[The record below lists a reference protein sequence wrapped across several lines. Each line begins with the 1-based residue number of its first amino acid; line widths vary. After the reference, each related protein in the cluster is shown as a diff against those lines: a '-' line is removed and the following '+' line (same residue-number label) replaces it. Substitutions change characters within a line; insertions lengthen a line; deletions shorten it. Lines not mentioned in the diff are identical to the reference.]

1 LAFCTRLGRLNDI
14 EPRKTRVGSPRTNGC
29 VERFNGTVLEEF
41 FRPKMRSQ
49 PYETVAALRS
59 VPADRQ
65 PDYQSLFV

>member
-1 LAFCTRLGRLNDI
+1 MPD
-14 EPRKTRVGSPRTNGC
+14 NGF

-65 PDYQSLFV
+65 PDYQLLFV

>member
-1 LAFCTRLGRLNDI
+1 
-14 EPRKTRVGSPRTNGC
+14 

-59 VPADRQ
+59 VQADRQ
-65 PDYQSLFV
+65 PDYQLLFV